1 MAARDAMR
9 NTQWLEGCQVAPALF
24 AQVMPRLAPVLTPF
38 VASFGGRGLPE
49 PAKTS
54 VSGLLSNVERKNVAS
69 MAEHFGQD
77 RLGLHGCIGGAEG
90 ADTHRRQVKL

>member
-1 MAARDAMR
+1 MEARDAIR
-9 NTQWLEGCQVAPALF
+9 NTQWLEECPVAPELF
-24 AQVMPRLAPVLTPF
+24 EQVMPRLATVMKPF
-38 VASFGGRGLPE
+38 VASFGGRVLTE
-49 PAKTS
+49 HAKTY